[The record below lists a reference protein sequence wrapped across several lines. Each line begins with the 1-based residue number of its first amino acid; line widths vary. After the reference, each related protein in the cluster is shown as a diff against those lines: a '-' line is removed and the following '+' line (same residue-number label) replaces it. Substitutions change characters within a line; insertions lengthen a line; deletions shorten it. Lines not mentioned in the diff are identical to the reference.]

1 MDDFFRNITDCPT
14 STTLTDFDDNGDSG
28 TSLKAPVTLGSS
40 FTNSDFMTN
49 IDDLRLYQAAIK
61 ADKEKCITPLVK
73 EELRIFIEHK
83 RCGEGKDMPHV
94 DFNKPKHH
102 ELTPDE
108 IKKRERRKEQ
118 NRRAA
123 LRCRM
128 KKKDVKMKKEE
139 EFTRLRRENKDLDG
153 EVQKI
158 SQDILDLKRV
168 LNCHLS
174 SGDCHIGGITEGIR
188 TDDCQPPTSFSEKQ
202 LERSD
207 PCNTENNA
215 LHDDEKD
222 FFDLEFLPDDFLQ

>member
-1 MDDFFRNITDCPT
+1 MDDFFKNVTDCPT
-14 STTLTDFDDNGDSG
+14 STTLTDFDDNGDPG
-28 TSLKAPVTLGSS
+28 TPLKAPATLGSPFS
-40 FTNSDFMTN
+40 NNDFMAN
-49 IDDLRLYQAAIK
+49 IGDLRLYQAAIK
-61 ADKEKCITPLVK
+61 ANKEKCITPLVK

-83 RCGEGKDMPHV
+83 RCGEGKDMLHV

-102 ELTPDE
+102 QLTPDE
-108 IKKRERRKEQ
+108 ITKRERRKEQ

-128 KKKDVKMKKEE
+128 KKKDAKKKNEE

-168 LNCHLS
+168 LKCHIS
-174 SGDCHIGGITEGIR
+174 SGDCHISGITEDIR
-188 TDDCQPPTSFSEKQ
+188 TDDCQFPTSISERQ
-202 LERSD
+202 LERPD
-207 PCNTENNA
+207 PCTTVNNA
-215 LHDDEKD
+215 LHDDENH